1 MLHFFSVSVDLLF
14 IIYPTTTT
22 LGAFDFVSSIVF
34 VFLVPLSHF
43 QNVCFVQ
50 SSSYRLAIITGT
62 RVHGRVVGVPH
73 LKTND
78 M

>member
-43 QNVCFVQ
+43 QMFVLYKEVDIGWL
-50 SSSYRLAIITGT
+50 SSQ
-62 RVHGRVVGVPH
+62 VHGYMGVLVCH
-73 LKTND
+73 I
-78 M
+78 